1 MDINFDVDEKPEENE
16 EIFQKPK
23 ITSKEN
29 EIEAIQGLIP
39 KDQLKSFFS
48 DRRKMLKKWLIFY

>member
-1 MDINFDVDEKPEENE
+1 LDINFDVDEKPEENE

-48 DRRKMLKKWLIFY
+48 DRRKMLKK